1 MILTYIAA
9 LPAHCGRSQAARRI
23 FGNGWLRLLSRSGCC
38 GSKTISVR
46 RSWQSLSAAERWPM
60 RSSSASAEI
69 PPTGARSAMPDSGAG
84 RAIPTISSNGSAGS
98 PIPSSDSRSI
108 ILGGSRRCWNRSSC
122 TGSWSASRAFPRWE
136 RRCCPTAARATAT
149 VSCARE
155 PVLPASAE
163 GWNRMGSIG
172 SSEYP
177 APNILPACQLFTQ
190 SNGQGLVICRTWN
203 RAH

>member
-108 ILGGSRRCWNRSSC
+108 ILGDRDVAG
-122 TGSWSASRAFPRWE
+122 TDLH
-136 RRCCPTAARATAT
+136 
-149 VSCARE
+149 
-155 PVLPASAE
+155 VLDPGLRHGHSLA
-163 GWNRMGSIG
+163 GSIDAAPPRRAPPRLSAAHESRFFPLPPKAG
-172 SSEYP
+172 IAWVLSVPLSIPRLIFFQHASSSRNQM
-177 APNILPACQLFTQ
+177 AK
-190 SNGQGLVICRTWN
+190 G
-203 RAH
+203 